1 MKGFDNL
8 FDLERFELNTNI
20 NKGVD
25 DRLSKQVDA
34 MVKVVDNVVRQKIE
48 TIGKVLSPQHKVAI
62 DIIHDYDCMDM
73 QEKEILEMQE
83 RLKAFGY
90 ELSLIQQEPLFNEE
104 REDTEDGGVIFRQT
118 LNVNNI
124 RVALKEVLVEI

>member
-48 TIGKVLSPQHKVAI
+48 TIGKVLPPQHKVAI